1 MEKRY
6 EDFLRQLVRTVQ
18 QVENLA
24 AWLELE
30 RSERKPH
37 GEAGFQW
44 SSSTKLDLQTQV
56 GAFLS
61 QYFDILNELS
71 RKRQTPETDRVRERL
86 QRLHKRFA
94 KVSAPEA
101 L

>member
-6 EDFLRQLVRTVQ
+6 EESLKQLVRTVQ
-18 QVENLA
+18 QVENLT

-30 RSERKPH
+30 RSERKPD
-37 GEAGFQW
+37 ADTGFRW
-44 SSSTKLDLQTQV
+44 SSSTKQDLQTQV

-61 QYFDILNELS
+61 QYFDMLDELN
-71 RKRQTPETDRVRERL
+71 RTHQTAEVGQVRERL
-86 QRLHKRFA
+86 QRLYNRFA
-94 KVSAPEA
+94 KVSAPAA

>member
-1 MEKRY
+1 MEERCEESLK
-6 EDFLRQLVRTVQ
+6 QLVRTVQ

-30 RSERKPH
+30 RSERKPY
-37 GEAGFQW
+37 GQEGFRW
-44 SSSTKLDLQTQV
+44 SSSTEQDLRTQV

-61 QYFDILNELS
+61 QYFDILDELS
-71 RKRQTPETDRVRERL
+71 KKRQTPETNRLRERL
-86 QRLHKRFA
+86 QKLHNRFA
-94 KVSAPEA
+94 KVSAPTG